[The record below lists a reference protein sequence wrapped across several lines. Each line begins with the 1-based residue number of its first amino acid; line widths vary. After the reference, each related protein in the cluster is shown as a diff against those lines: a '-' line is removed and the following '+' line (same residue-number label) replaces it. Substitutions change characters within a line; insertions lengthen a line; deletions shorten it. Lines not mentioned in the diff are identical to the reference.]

1 MESENGMKGLQ
12 ILFGVYFFLGIGS
25 NAFAVAKLEPVREC
39 KAVSIDVT
47 HPIETAKVVQYYE
60 KALDR
65 TTFAYTDNK
74 GKILLYIPAQAVP
87 GSNGQE
93 YKLYNSSGLEI
104 GTLNYDGRFPRVAQH
119 SFSGSPYI
127 ELLLKDCVYIGTAQ

>member
-1 MESENGMKGLQ
+1 MKGLQ
-12 ILFGVYFFLGIGS
+12 ILFGVYFSLGIGS
-25 NAFAVAKLEPVREC
+25 NAFALAKLEAVREC
-39 KAVSIDVT
+39 KAVGIDVT

-60 KALDR
+60 KALDS
-65 TTFAYTDNK
+65 TTFAYANNK
-74 GKILLYIPAQAVP
+74 GKILFYIPAQEVP

-93 YKLYNSSGLEI
+93 YELYNSSGLEI
-104 GTLNYDGRFPRVAQH
+104 GKLNYGGGFPGVTQH